1 MTQDEKWQSNYDEV
15 VAFLKENHRNISK
28 YNLEERRLYTWVKH
42 QRKVMNAG
50 EMKPER
56 IEQFKKLLEMTE
68 RYRRKNQYQ

>member
-42 QRKVMNAG
+42 NRKVINQG
-50 EMKPER
+50 VMKTER
-56 IEQFKKLLEMTE
+56 VEKFRKLLEMTE
-68 RYRRKNQYQ
+68 QYRRKNQYE

>member
-42 QRKVMNAG
+42 NRKVINQG
-50 EMKPER
+50 VMKTER
-56 IEQFKKLLEMTE
+56 VEKFRKLLELTE
-68 RYRRKNQYQ
+68 QYRRKNQYE

>member
-42 QRKVMNAG
+42 NRKVINQGVMNA
-50 EMKPER
+50 ER
-56 IEQFKKLLEMTE
+56 VEKFRKLLELTE
-68 RYRRKNQYQ
+68 QYKRKNQYQ

>member
-42 QRKVMNAG
+42 NRKVINQG
-50 EMKPER
+50 VMKAER
-56 IEQFKKLLEMTE
+56 VEEFRKLLELTE
-68 RYRRKNQYQ
+68 QYRRKNQYE